1 MTHQLINDSKSIRT
15 AIGQF
20 EDAWKTAA
28 DEDGR
33 FQLLRSLIERN
44 MELRSRILTGAFN
57 LPVNSPEVV
66 DFMNAVNDLNRLI
79 LRAKKELR

>member
-1 MTHQLINDSKSIRT
+1 MTHQLNNDSKSIRT

-20 EDAWKTAA
+20 EDAWKTSA
-28 DEDGR
+28 DEAGR
-33 FQLLRSLIERN
+33 LELLKGMIERN
-44 MELRSRILTGAFN
+44 MELRTKILTGSFN
-57 LPVNSPEVV
+57 LPANSPEVV